1 MSKTVILTVYAVV
14 KFRKVMTEMDEDEI
28 EQLQRLPDLAGGQID
43 EEDLDYIEDIQ
54 HVDVEVAP

>member
-1 MSKTVILTVYAVV
+1 MSKTVILTGYAVV

>member
-1 MSKTVILTVYAVV
+1 MSRTVILTGYAVV

-43 EEDLDYIEDIQ
+43 EEDLGDITDIQ
-54 HVDVEVAP
+54 HVNVEVKP